1 MKGDVVMIDSLSNK
15 LVNYLDKGNYLDE
28 DKEIYLHGAK
38 LIISEVIGTLLL
50 LFLGLMTN
58 HFIEAVV
65 YEIVLSSTRS
75 ILGGYHC
82 KSYAACICTYAGFF
96 LAGVIFLNYYHFTLM
111 TILIVCLIGS
121 INILALGPVDN
132 MNKVASKKK
141 KDVFK
146 RYSKIVLIVYL
157 TIIAALFHI
166 HNGYL
171 DIMVYIFIVINLLML
186 GGKIDYEKS
195 KK

>member
-50 LFLGLMTN
+50 LVLGLMTN

-82 KSYAACICTYAGFF
+82 KSY
-96 LAGVIFLNYYHFTLM
+96 IFKLLSFY
-111 TILIVCLIGS
+111 
-121 INILALGPVDN
+121 INDN
-132 MNKVASKKK
+132 INS
-141 KDVFK
+141 VFDW
-146 RYSKIVLIVYL
+146 
-157 TIIAALFHI
+157 F
-166 HNGYL
+166 N
-171 DIMVYIFIVINLLML
+171 
-186 GGKIDYEKS
+186 
-195 KK
+195 

>member
-1 MKGDVVMIDSLSNK
+1 M
-15 LVNYLDKGNYLDE
+15 
-28 DKEIYLHGAK
+28 
-38 LIISEVIGTLLL
+38 LL

-111 TILIVCLIGS
+111 TILIV
-121 INILALGPVDN
+121 
-132 MNKVASKKK
+132 
-141 KDVFK
+141 
-146 RYSKIVLIVYL
+146 
-157 TIIAALFHI
+157 
-166 HNGYL
+166 
-171 DIMVYIFIVINLLML
+171 
-186 GGKIDYEKS
+186 
-195 KK
+195 

>member
-1 MKGDVVMIDSLSNK
+1 M
-15 LVNYLDKGNYLDE
+15 NYLDKGNYLDE

-50 LFLGLMTN
+50 LVLGLMTN

-96 LAGVIFLNYYHFTLM
+96 LAGVIFLNYYHFTL
-111 TILIVCLIGS
+111 I
-121 INILALGPVDN
+121 
-132 MNKVASKKK
+132 
-141 KDVFK
+141 
-146 RYSKIVLIVYL
+146 YL

>member
-82 KSYAACICTYAGFF
+82 KSYAACICTYAGFY

-132 MNKVASKKK
+132 VNKVASKKK
-141 KDVFK
+141 KDVFI
-146 RYSKIVLIVYL
+146 RYSKIVLIIYL